1 MGTSEYVNV
10 IISQKG
16 KNMEEKITLYD
27 ENLRLHRL
35 EVRLELAREY
45 VADALKHD
53 TFPQMDRTLCLLL
66 DIDYDEVIAE
76 REVKA

>member
-1 MGTSEYVNV
+1 
-10 IISQKG
+10 
-16 KNMEEKITLYD
+16 MEEKMTMYD
-27 ENLRLHRL
+27 ENLQLQRTA
-35 EVRLELAREY
+35 VKMELTRDY
-45 VADALKHD
+45 VIDTLRHE